1 MNLIEQEKE
10 PLSATN
16 RTKNSPLTKE
26 AILEYLSEI
35 KPLLKKD
42 GIKEIGLFGSYAKDY
57 ADENSDID
65 IVILS
70 DKKEFL
76 ERLNAFKA
84 LDYLNNLRK
93 QISKRFHKSVD
104 ICDFYSEQKMK
115 ENKIVKGAIYV

>member
-65 IVILS
+65 IVVLA

-76 ERLNAFKA
+76 ERLHAFKA
-84 LDYLNNLRK
+84 LEYLDNLRE
-93 QISKRFHKSVD
+93 QISNKFHKSVD

-115 ENKIVKGAIYV
+115 ENKIIKGAIYV

>member
-1 MNLIEQEKE
+1 MI
-10 PLSATN
+10 
-16 RTKNSPLTKE
+16 LTKD
-26 AILEYLSEI
+26 AILKYLSEL
-35 KPLLKKD
+35 KPYLQKD

-65 IVILS
+65 IVILA

-84 LDYLNNLRK
+84 LNYLNNLRK
-93 QISKRFHKSVD
+93 QISKKFHKSVD

-115 ENKIVKGAIYV
+115 EDKIVKGAIYV